1 MEMDIKEFIK
11 NNYNY
16 ISAIATNEY
25 NKEKNKVL
33 YKNYDVN
40 DFISEVMLFFIKKYD
55 VFDESLCKPRT
66 FIIQNC
72 AYCSGELKAKL
83 NKSNRCIDLV
93 CYNES
98 DLISYDDN
106 NDELNPYRNV
116 GKEEYYK
123 ELSTF
128 SELTEEEKLLCG
140 YKLHGL
146 EINEIAKVLG
156 CSRQT
161 VWRKFNIIKEK
172 VI

>member
-1 MEMDIKEFIK
+1 MNINEFITE
-11 NNYNY
+11 NYVY
-16 ISAIATNEY
+16 IKAIATNEY
-25 NKEKNKVL
+25 NKEKNKIL
-33 YKNYDVN
+33 YKQYTAD
-40 DFISEVMLFFIKKYD
+40 DFISEVMLFFIKKYKTY
-55 VFDESLCKPRT
+55 DETLCKPRT

-83 NKSNRCIDLV
+83 NKSNRCIDLFTH
-93 CYNES
+93 NES
-98 DLISYDDN
+98 ELITKDDN
-106 NDELNPYRNV
+106 NDELNVYRNV
-116 GKEEYYK
+116 GKEDYYK
-123 ELSTF
+123 ELSIF
-128 SELTEEEKLLCG
+128 SELNEEEKLLCV

>member
-1 MEMDIKEFIK
+1 MEMEIKEFIT

-33 YKNYDVN
+33 YKQYDVN

-72 AYCSGELKAKL
+72 GYCSGELKAKL

-128 SELTEEEKLLCG
+128 SELNEEEKLLCG

>member
-1 MEMDIKEFIK
+1 MKIKEFIT

-16 ISAIATNEY
+16 ISAIAANEY
-25 NKEKNKVL
+25 NKEKNKIL
-33 YKNYDVN
+33 YKQYDVN

-55 VFDESLCKPRT
+55 IFDESLCKPRT

-128 SELTEEEKLLCG
+128 SELNEEEKQLCN

-146 EINEIAKVLG
+146 GVNEIAKLTGV
-156 CSRQT
+156 SRQT
-161 VWRKFNIIKEK
+161 IWRKFKLLKEK
-172 VI
+172 ML

>member
-1 MEMDIKEFIK
+1 MEIKEFIT

-33 YKNYDVN
+33 YKQYGVD
-40 DFISEVMLFFIKKYD
+40 DFISEVMLFFIKKYE

-66 FIIQNC
+66 FIIKNC
-72 AYCSGELKAKL
+72 SFCSGELKAKL

-128 SELTEEEKLLCG
+128 SELNEEEKLLCS

-146 EINEIAKVLG
+146 EINEISKILAY
-156 CSRQT
+156 
-161 VWRKFNIIKEK
+161 
-172 VI
+172 

>member
-1 MEMDIKEFIK
+1 MGMEIKKFIT

-25 NKEKNKVL
+25 NKEKNKIL

-40 DFISEVMLFFIKKYD
+40 DFISEVMLFFIKKYN

-66 FIIQNC
+66 FIIKNC

-98 DLISYDDN
+98 DLITYDEN

-123 ELSTF
+123 EISTF
-128 SELTEEEKLLCG
+128 AELNEEEKLLCS
-140 YKLHGL
+140 YKIHGL
-146 EINEIAKVLG
+146 EINEISKILG

-172 VI
+172 II

>member
-1 MEMDIKEFIK
+1 MKMKIKEFITNK
-11 NNYNY
+11 YNY

-25 NKEKNKVL
+25 NKEKNKIL
-33 YKNYDVN
+33 HKNYDVN
-40 DFISEVMLFFIKKYD
+40 DFISEVMLFFIKKYNEYD
-55 VFDESLCKPRT
+55 DFKCRPRT

-128 SELTEEEKLLCG
+128 SELNEEEKLLCG

>member
-1 MEMDIKEFIK
+1 MEIKEFIT

-25 NKEKNKVL
+25 NKEKNKIL
-33 YKNYDVN
+33 YKQYDVN

-161 VWRKFNIIKEK
+161 VWRKFNILKEK

>member
-1 MEMDIKEFIK
+1 MEMEIKEFIT

-25 NKEKNKVL
+25 NKEKNKIL
-33 YKNYDVN
+33 YKQYDVN

-128 SELTEEEKLLCG
+128 SELNEDEKMLCS